1 MKKTPYESYLSGKLV
16 KGCELCV
23 EGRKMVLFVTG
34 MCSRGCDFCPLS
46 KLRKNVDDIYANER
60 PVKSIKDLIKEV
72 EVSGAKG
79 CSLTGGDPLLKL
91 DRTVKLAGE
100 LKRRFGKDF
109 HIHIYLSTKL
119 VDEKKLR
126 ALSKVVDEA
135 RFHPDFDKDP
145 EDELAKIK
153 LAGKFWKKSNIGI
166 EIPSFPDKTE
176 IIYDFIKRARNYIS
190 FVNLNELE
198 AGEVMGPLM
207 ARKYKIDKK
216 GYVVRDSVSEGKKLG
231 KRLEK
236 EMPEI
241 NIHLCT
247 SRLKNWHQYGN
258 RLKNY
263 EIPKFSKMTDDGTI
277 VYFSADEKNKEALME
292 KDFTDDPKKK
302 QIILNPEVALAIKAK
317 VYRVEEYPTYDREE
331 VLREIYN
338 RAE

>member
-207 ARKYKIDKK
+207 ARKYKLDKK
-216 GYVVRDSVSEGKKLG
+216 GYVVRNSVPEGKKLA

-277 VYFSADEKNKEALME
+277 VYFSADEKNKEALMK